1 VRKREHK
8 KTLGTKDPGVAKERH
23 AAEVTR
29 VRAQWRNLETG
40 VRTIT
45 TREAQAYAG
54 EIYRRITGAH
64 ADEPGAAWIWRSR
77 LNEYNRL
84 KPLADAGDPYA
95 QMRIEEPIADIVD
108 GFLYDEGLVLDD
120 DSHARLTRA
129 VRDAVL
135 QAHGALL
142 KRAEGDFRPDP
153 DADRFPAIPSKGVEF
168 ETLFAAYVRA
178 RKPSGNTI
186 KRWKPILEKL
196 VAYAGTN
203 DMSRVTEEKLCEWR
217 EHLLQGSIEPRTVK
231 DAYIGCA
238 KAFFGWAKRSKHL
251 QLDPAVG
258 VHVEVP
264 RRTKLRDADFTE
276 TEART
281 ILSATLAPFSG
292 LISTEHAAARRWVPW
307 ICAYTGARVNEI
319 TQMRPQDVF
328 CEDGIWVVRIT
339 PDAGAQ
345 KSREARNVPIHPHL
359 LEQGFVD
366 FAHSC
371 GRPRL
376 FYSEARQKAGTSGLN
391 PTAARMGQ
399 KLAEWVRGLGI
410 DDPNVDPNHGWRHR
424 FKTIAI
430 KAGVQERV
438 VDALQGHAPTTVSRK
453 YGKVDIETR
462 HAAIVL
468 IPRYEVVAAESVDR
482 RKLRDKRA
490 SERKSNAGEEAL
502 EVRLSRVGPPARSS
516 QDQKRRRSSA
526 CMQRTTKMAS

>member
-1 VRKREHK
+1 
-8 KTLGTKDPGVAKERH
+8 
-23 AAEVTR
+23 
-29 VRAQWRNLETG
+29 
-40 VRTIT
+40 
-45 TREAQAYAG
+45 
-54 EIYRRITGAH
+54 
-64 ADEPGAAWIWRSR
+64 
-77 LNEYNRL
+77 
-84 KPLADAGDPYA
+84 
-95 QMRIEEPIADIVD
+95 
-108 GFLYDEGLVLDD
+108 
-120 DSHARLTRA
+120 
-129 VRDAVL
+129 
-135 QAHGALL
+135 
-142 KRAEGDFRPDP
+142 
-153 DADRFPAIPSKGVEF
+153 
-168 ETLFAAYVRA
+168 
-178 RKPSGNTI
+178 
-186 KRWKPILEKL
+186 
-196 VAYAGTN
+196 
-203 DMSRVTEEKLCEWR
+203 MSRVTEEKLCEWR
-217 EHLLQGSIEPRTVK
+217 DHLLQGSIEPRTVK

-292 LISTEHAAARRWVPW
+292 LISASTPRH
-307 ICAYTGARVNEI
+307 GAGCLDLRLHGRAGERDH
-319 TQMRPQDVF
+319 QMRPQDVF

-339 PDAGAQ
+339 PDAGSQ

-490 SERKSNAGEEAL
+490 SERKSNAGEESL
-502 EVRLSRVGPPARSS
+502 EVRPSRVGPRPARVR
-516 QDQKRRRSSA
+516 DRK
-526 CMQRTTKMAS
+526 